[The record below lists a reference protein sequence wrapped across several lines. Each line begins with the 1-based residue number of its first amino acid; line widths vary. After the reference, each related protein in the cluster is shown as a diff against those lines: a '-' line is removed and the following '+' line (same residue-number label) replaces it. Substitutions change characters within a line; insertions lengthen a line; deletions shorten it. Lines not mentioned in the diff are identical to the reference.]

1 MSLFSDGLVFP
12 AAVLALLGWLVPRLL
27 SRIFPEGV
35 RPLMILAFVSTL
47 MMFVLG
53 MGFFLALYIWQ
64 GAPLG
69 TLFEAGILPG
79 LVHFGRLGMISA
91 LLWAPILILS
101 VAGLP
106 KHWTKETW

>member
-27 SRIFPEGV
+27 SRVFPEGV
-35 RPLMILAFVSTL
+35 RPLLILAFISTL
-47 MMFVLG
+47 VMFLFG

-64 GAPLG
+64 GAPIS
-69 TLFEAGILPG
+69 TLFEAGWTSG
-79 LVHFGRLGMISA
+79 LLHFGRLGLISA
-91 LLWAPILILS
+91 LLWGPILILS

-106 KHWTKETW
+106 KHWIKETW